1 MWELLCFALQGA
13 FAALILRLYT
23 KNNFLIGISTLFFI
37 FSPIMIV
44 RVCGHNALSGHWII
58 LYALYLLLFS
68 LKKNE
73 KINILQWIT
82 VSVLS
87 VLIHPY
93 FTIMVL
99 VIYLGY
105 EINDFI
111 KYRLLINNLKKS
123 ALL

>member
-1 MWELLCFALQGA
+1 
-13 FAALILRLYT
+13 
-23 KNNFLIGISTLFFI
+23 
-37 FSPIMIV
+37 MIV